1 MKNRTINILILVFFF
16 IFEIINFY
24 YNYTSSIY
32 TNLRSTFWLI
42 HFSISLIYI
51 FSSYFLFKTDIGY
64 YDVLIIFFPGL
75 GFFIMILDT
84 LFDMKKDIE
93 NNIEESYSLEMYKQE
108 KQEEEFIN
116 FYIDIN
122 TVGAYDSLLIKNS
135 EEKKKFLF
143 EFNPPD
149 ISFKVEIL
157 QKALLDNDIDVIH
170 YAATELNKIDV
181 RLQENI
187 KKAKKNGNL
196 HEIYTAYQKYIN
208 SGLLFE
214 SILEFYQKKTLFIL
228 LKLVEKDKKYEYEL
242 LKLYK
247 EIGEKSKYEELLNR
261 LLINNSSKA
270 LVEKLMQFLYNE
282 NRFRDM
288 LAIHAKYKKFGIK
301 LPALFDQFEKSL

>member
-1 MKNRTINILILVFFF
+1 MKNKTVNLLILIFFF
-16 IFEIINFY
+16 SLEIINFY

-32 TNLRSTFWLI
+32 INLRSTFWLV

-51 FSSYFLFKTDIGY
+51 FNSYFIFKMDIGY
-64 YDVLIIFFPGL
+64 YDVFIIFFPGL
-75 GFFIMILDT
+75 GFFIMVLDK

-93 NNIEESYSLEMYKQE
+93 NNIEESYSLEMYKRE

-122 TVGAYDSLLIKNS
+122 TVGAYDSLFIKNS

-143 EFNPPD
+143 EFNPPN

-157 QKALLDNDIDVIH
+157 QKALLDDDIDVIH

-181 RLQENI
+181 RLQEDI
-187 KKAKKNGNL
+187 KRAEKNENL
-196 HEIYTAYQKYIN
+196 YEIYTAYQKYIN

-214 SILEFYQKKTLFIL
+214 SILEFYQKKTLSIL
-228 LKLVEKDKKYEYEL
+228 LKLVKKDKKYEYEL
-242 LKLYK
+242 LELYNKIDEKL
-247 EIGEKSKYEELLNR
+247 KYEELLNK
-261 LLINNSSKA
+261 LLIDNASKT

-288 LAIHAKYKKFGIK
+288 LAIHNKYKEFDIK
-301 LPALFDQFEKSL
+301 LPALFNNFEKSF

>member
-1 MKNRTINILILVFFF
+1 MKNKMVNILILIFFF
-16 IFEIINFY
+16 TLEIINFH

-42 HFSISLIYI
+42 HFFISFIYI
-51 FSSYFLFKTDIGY
+51 FSFYFLFKIDIGY

-75 GFFIMILDT
+75 GFFIMILDK

-93 NNIEESYSLEMYKQE
+93 NSIEESYSLEMYQKE

-116 FYIDIN
+116 FYIDVN
-122 TVGAYDSLLIKNS
+122 TVGAYDSLFIKNS

-157 QKALLDNDIDVIH
+157 QKALLDDDIDVIH

-187 KKAKKNGNL
+187 KKAEKNKNL
-196 HEIYTAYQKYIN
+196 YEVYSAYQKYIN

-214 SILEFYQKKTLFIL
+214 SILKFYQKKTLSIL
-228 LKLVEKDKKYEYEL
+228 LNLVEKDKKYEYEL
-242 LKLYK
+242 LELYK
-247 EIGEKSKYEELLNR
+247 KIGEKFKYEELLNK
-261 LLINNSSKA
+261 LLIDNSSKTLA
-270 LVEKLMQFLYNE
+270 EKLMQFLYNE

-288 LAIHAKYKKFGIK
+288 LSVHAKYREFDIK
-301 LPALFDQFEKSL
+301 LPALFDHFEKSF